1 MNPITMRHIE
11 NGELMPDPIYV
22 LWTGSQGDTGEYVS
36 LLTGIPYEAYVLV
49 KHDQPFN
56 EGMEFHDGPDERISL
71 NRPDAGQLAVAL
83 IKALIDGSEKL
94 LDYYVQQQ
102 MARR

>member
-1 MNPITMRHIE
+1 MRRVFPHARIVATPGVRQTTADTRSAAGGEGNHMNPITMRHIE

-49 KHDQPFN
+49 KHDQALQR
-56 EGMEFHDGPDERISL
+56 GDG
-71 NRPDAGQLAVAL
+71 V
-83 IKALIDGSEKL
+83 
-94 LDYYVQQQ
+94 
-102 MARR
+102 ARRSRRKRVCR